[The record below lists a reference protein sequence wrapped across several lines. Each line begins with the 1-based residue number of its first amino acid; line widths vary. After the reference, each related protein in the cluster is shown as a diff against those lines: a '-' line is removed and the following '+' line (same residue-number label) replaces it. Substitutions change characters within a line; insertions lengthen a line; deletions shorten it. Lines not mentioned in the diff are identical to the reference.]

1 MQRAAGVS
9 SFGDI
14 TQLLAT
20 APRDV
25 VELLRIAA
33 VVRNVTAS
41 LGCSLA
47 DRLRINGTWAFKGL
61 MGFAGKGVE
70 GEGTTESDKRFSQL
84 GYRLSIQSR
93 LLVIRGY
100 IALNTVVNRTLLG
113 TMYVFGQP
121 VVLY

>member
-47 DRLRINGTWAFKGL
+47 DRIRISGTYAFKGL
-61 MGFAGKGVE
+61 PGY
-70 GEGTTESDKRFSQL
+70 TTSWSADQSENDKRFSQL
-84 GYRLSIQSR
+84 GYRMSIQMR
-93 LLVIRGY
+93 LAIVRGY
-100 IALNTVVNRTLLG
+100 VALNTVLSRTLLA
-113 TMYVFGQP
+113 TLHVFGQP
-121 VVLY
+121 VLLL

>member
-1 MQRAAGVS
+1 MQRAAGIA

-14 TQLLAT
+14 NQLLST

-47 DRLRINGTWAFKGL
+47 DRLRINGTWAFRGL
-61 MGFAGKGVE
+61 TGFSGSGAE
-70 GEGTTESDKRFSQL
+70 GEGSSEADKRFSQL
-84 GYRLSIQSR
+84 GYRLNIQSR

-100 IALNTVVNRTLLG
+100 IAVSTVLNRTLLA
-113 TMYVFGQP
+113 TMYAFGQP
-121 VVLY
+121 VVLF